1 MESCQKDIQLKE
13 EKQDEGEWDFKGA
26 KSQKRKTARIEIGFE
41 PSSPHTL
48 PGNGSTGCYFDIIPG
63 LN

>member
-1 MESCQKDIQLKE
+1 MRVNGTLKVL
-13 EKQDEGEWDFKGA
+13 KN
-26 KSQKRKTARIEIGFE
+26 QKRKTARIEIGFE

-63 LN
+63 LKSLNI